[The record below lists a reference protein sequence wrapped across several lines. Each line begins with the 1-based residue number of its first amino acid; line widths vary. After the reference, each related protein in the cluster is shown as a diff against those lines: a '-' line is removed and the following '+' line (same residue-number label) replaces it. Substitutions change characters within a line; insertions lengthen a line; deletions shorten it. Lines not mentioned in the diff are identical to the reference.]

1 MDLLDRYVSA
11 VKTYLPADQQDDI
24 GKELS
29 ANIQSEMDDREAAL
43 GRPLSEAEQEA
54 ILQQHGHPMVLA
66 GRYRPSQGSLV
77 FGRQWIGPTLFPFY
91 LRTLQ
96 VVIGISFAIYLSVLG
111 ALIII
116 GQQVTFGGVMNTLLL
131 QIFWLFASVT
141 LIFAAVDHYVLP
153 TMRWD
158 ARKPPALQPVMR
170 NVQQVPRLESVVQ
183 IVGIVV
189 FLIWAWFV
197 VNNPT
202 PVFGPVTGTYRLG
215 PIWQQVALPVVLIL
229 LVGIAQAV
237 VNLFRPDWTRFQ
249 MAVRLLTDLA
259 VLGILAYLLRGDQ
272 WVVLAHPNGAGA
284 AALDSLNQYV
294 SYGLLIVLVGS
305 AFVLLTDAWKLVRGE
320 QRRQPLRAAGAEGL

>member
-1 MDLLDRYVSA
+1 MGLLDCYVSA

-43 GRPLSEAEQEA
+43 GRPLSEAEQET
-54 ILQQHGHPMVLA
+54 ILQQHGHPMVVA
-66 GRYRPSQGSLV
+66 GRYRPNQGSLV

-96 VVIGISFAIYLSVLG
+96 VVMGISFAIYLSVLV

-116 GQQVTFGGVMNTLLL
+116 GQQVTFGGVMNSLLL

-141 LIFAAVDHYVLP
+141 LIFAAVDHYFLP

-158 ARKPPALQPVMR
+158 ARKPPAMQSLTR
-170 NVQQVPRLESVVQ
+170 NEQQVPRSESIIQ

-189 FLIWAWFV
+189 FLTWAWFV
-197 VNNPT
+197 LNNPT
-202 PVFGPVTGTYRLG
+202 PVFGKVTGTYRLG
-215 PIWQQVALPVVLIL
+215 PIWQEVALPVVLIL
-229 LVGIAQAV
+229 LVSIAQAV

-249 MAVRLLTDLA
+249 MVVRLLTDLA
-259 VLGILAYLLRGDQ
+259 VLGVLAYLLRGDQ
-272 WVVLAHPNGAGA
+272 WVVLARPNDADGTT
-284 AALDSLNQYV
+284 LDSINQYV
-294 SYGLLIVLVGS
+294 YYGLLVVAVGS
-305 AFVLLTDAWKLVRGE
+305 VFVLQTDAWKLVRGE
-320 QRRQPLRAAGAEGL
+320 RRRQPLRTAGAQGL

>member
-29 ANIQSEMDDREAAL
+29 ANIQSEMDDRESAL
-43 GRPLSEAEQEA
+43 GRPLSAAEQET
-54 ILQQHGHPMVLA
+54 ILQQHGHPMVVA
-66 GRYRPSQGSLV
+66 GRYRPNQGSLV
-77 FGRQWIGPTLFPFY
+77 FGRQLIGPTLFPFY

-131 QIFWLFASVT
+131 QVFWLFASVT

-183 IVGIVV
+183 IVGIIV
-189 FLIWAWFV
+189 FLTWAWFV
-197 VNNPT
+197 VEN
-202 PVFGPVTGTYRLG
+202 
-215 PIWQQVALPVVLIL
+215 
-229 LVGIAQAV
+229 
-237 VNLFRPDWTRFQ
+237 
-249 MAVRLLTDLA
+249 
-259 VLGILAYLLRGDQ
+259 YLEL
-272 WVVLAHPNGAGA
+272 
-284 AALDSLNQYV
+284 S
-294 SYGLLIVLVGS
+294 
-305 AFVLLTDAWKLVRGE
+305 LVRGGPVPNRGLHP
-320 QRRQPLRAAGAEGL
+320 RRDRQVPSAEDRRVPRAEVHLVWHLG